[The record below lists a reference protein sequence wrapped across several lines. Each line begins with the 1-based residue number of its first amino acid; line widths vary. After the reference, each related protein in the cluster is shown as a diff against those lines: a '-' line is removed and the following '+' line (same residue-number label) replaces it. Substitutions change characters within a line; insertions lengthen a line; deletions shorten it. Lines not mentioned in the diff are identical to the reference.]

1 MTQPELISFRQA
13 SVLTNVSE
21 RTLTR
26 MADRGELTV
35 FWFGKTKRLSVQE
48 LLRPRSETGQ
58 TCLSGL
64 TEGA

>member
-21 RTLTR
+21 RTLTQ

-35 FWFGKTKRLSVQE
+35 FWFGKTKRLSIQE
-48 LLRPRSETGQ
+48 LLHPRSEIGRTS
-58 TCLSGL
+58 LSRL

>member
-1 MTQPELISFRQA
+1 MTQLELISFRQA

-48 LLRPRSETGQ
+48 LV
-58 TCLSGL
+58 CD
-64 TEGA
+64 